1 MTMAKRGSIFMK
13 NNPLDELEDEKN
25 DGLKETLFFNKGK
38 KINFKEEYSEGESG
52 SMFPTRLEQ
61 LKKSAQL

>member
-1 MTMAKRGSIFMK
+1 MAKRGSILMK

-38 KINFKEEYSEGESG
+38 KINF
-52 SMFPTRLEQ
+52 
-61 LKKSAQL
+61 